1 MKTSNLEI
9 SNQNPKE
16 RTVFTLIEL
25 LVVIAII
32 AILAS
37 MLLPALGKARATA
50 KSIHCLNNLKST
62 FLAVALYC
70 DDYRTIRIPNPQ
82 DDLTPALAINKFW
95 NYTLMLS
102 GYVGFPKGYS
112 ESYFNMNGSPVPGI
126 FECPEA
132 IDHSESTTWRGC
144 HFGMNIKL
152 TGRDPSFCWLPNKE
166 IPSPEKTCYFADKMW
181 AADAQVSHNNSSVAT
196 GSEELTVFRHSG
208 NRTAN
213 AVFLD
218 GHAKNMTRYQIPM
231 DSTYS
236 DPGGYYFW
244 RARWNPS
251 TRTTWKDLPE

>member
-1 MKTSNLEI
+1 MRASSLDIT
-9 SNQNPKE
+9 NQKLNIAN
-16 RTVFTLIEL
+16 RFTLIEL

-37 MLLPALGKARATA
+37 MLLPALGKARGTA

-62 FLAVALYC
+62 FLAVSIYC
-70 DDYRTIRIPNPQ
+70 DDYRTFRIPNPA
-82 DDLTPALAINKFW
+82 DDLTPALTINKYW
-95 NYTLMLS
+95 NYTLMLT
-102 GYVGFPKGYS
+102 GYVGFPKGFS
-112 ESYFNMNGSPVPGI
+112 ESYFNMTGSPVPAI

-132 IDHSESTTWRGC
+132 IDHSTSTTWRGS
-144 HFGMNIKL
+144 HFGINFKL
-152 TGRDPSFCWLPNKE
+152 SGRDPNFCWPWNKE
-166 IPSPEKTCYFADKMW
+166 LPSPEKTCYFADKMW
-181 AADAQVSHNNSSVAT
+181 ATEAFVSHGQDAN
-196 GSEELTVFRHSG
+196 GEHTVFRHSG

-218 GHAKNMTRYQIPM
+218 GHAKNMTRYQLPM